1 MAGLSALRFAVGDS
15 VPCADRLGVTPLLR
29 SVKANSSW
37 FFCRLSPMSRAAYSP
52 LPLPCF
58 SQDRSG
64 LRPLRNYYTL
74 C

>member
-15 VPCADRLGVTPLLR
+15 VPCADPLGASLLLR

-37 FFCRLSPMSRAAYSP
+37 FFCRLSPTSRTAYSP
-52 LPLPCF
+52 LPLTCF

-64 LRPLRNYYTL
+64 LHSLRNYYTL